1 MGLHYSERQYYD
13 DPIKNA
19 EFIRVYG
26 ATLYCSH
33 GQPSYAICYRC
44 KEDNEFIKMRQY
56 WDRLNIKYRNFNW
69 NYFFG
74 MESPSDDDGIN
85 VDDDYRVLGLKKTS
99 SQEDL
104 KKAFHQKA
112 RETHPDKIGGDGEL
126 FKKIKNA
133 YENIKEQVGFQGRGG
148 VQVV

>member
-44 KEDNEFIKMRQY
+44 KEDNEF
-56 WDRLNIKYRNFNW
+56 
-69 NYFFG
+69 
-74 MESPSDDDGIN
+74 
-85 VDDDYRVLGLKKTS
+85 KTS

-133 YENIKEQVGFQGRGG
+133 YDNIKEQVGGLGRG